1 MCVITNQQICAVL
14 TLQPT
19 VTDWACQEPLIQP
32 YLQSTELRQHDT
44 GGSYPEWTEQLVD
57 HAVDMV
63 QREDVKDHIV
73 FSPRP

>member
-1 MCVITNQQICAVL
+1 MCVITNQKICAVL

-19 VTDWACQEPLIQP
+19 ATDWACQEALIQP
-32 YLQSTELRQHDT
+32 YLLSTKLRQHDT

-63 QREDVKDHIV
+63 QGEDVKDHIV